1 MATMYCLKLTK
12 EIYINNITEKEAE
25 KILKNMVK
33 EEYNSKYNRMEINS
47 ELLLC
52 I

>member
-12 EIYINNITEKEAE
+12 EIYINDITEKEAE
-25 KILKNMVK
+25 KILNNMVK
-33 EEYNSKYNRMEINS
+33 EEFNSKYNKIEIHS
-47 ELLLC
+47 ELQLC